1 MYEDIGSYSCLYGEV
16 TFRRNTGSYII
27 KRFVP
32 SCIIVLMTF
41 LGFWIPTTISP
52 ARVSLSV
59 TALLALVTQQ
69 IQSDLSVSYVY
80 SLQIWNAVA
89 IFYVF
94 ANLCQY
100 ALALFV
106 YHMAQKCK
114 RKQRQSFRRATSRT
128 STKSGSG
135 GAEVEASTAFELPAI
150 AEEGGIGGFKGSS
163 SEGDEDRK
171 AKRRRPLPVLLA
183 SVKLQ
188 LGRQWRAVRTRLELH
203 FCSTTRHS
211 SVDYVARY
219 LFPASYFLFVLAF
232 TIHSSSSR
240 TKGAFFFC

>member
-1 MYEDIGSYSCLYGEV
+1 
-16 TFRRNTGSYII
+16 
-27 KRFVP
+27 
-32 SCIIVLMTF
+32 MTF

-69 IQSDLSVSYVY
+69 IQSDLSVSYIY

-114 RKQRQSFRRATSRT
+114 RKQKQSFRRMTSKT
-128 STKSGSG
+128 STKSG
-135 GAEVEASTAFELPAI
+135 AVELEINAFELPTI
-150 AEEGGIGGFKGSS
+150 AEEGGGRLGVQTESS
-163 SEGDEDRK
+163 K
-171 AKRRRPLPVLLA
+171 ARAPVLVFLA
-183 SVKLQ
+183 TTKLQ
-188 LGRQWRAVRTRLELH
+188 LRRRWRAIQTRLRLH
-203 FCSTTRHS
+203 FGSTTRHS

-219 LFPASYFLFVLAF
+219 LFPISYFFFVLAF
-232 TIHSSSSR
+232 TVHSVSSR